1 MGCGSMESMG
11 KGYFR
16 YGNYDTRPCLN
27 IKGKDGQA
35 FKGYDNII
43 IELRQKIAQGKRIIV
58 CDLYPGRTRIRSAGI
73 WKRCGRHCWLTRR
86 NV

>member
-1 MGCGSMESMG
+1 MGCGSMKSMG

-43 IELRQKIAQGKRIIV
+43 IELRQKLRRENGL
-58 CDLYPGRTRIRSAGI
+58 LYVISIRGRTRIRSAGI